1 MRALAVRVELGRR
14 LRVRERMLVIELGE
28 RGVGGLEACTEHA
41 ALIGAAKL
49 VRPDRVGLVFE
60 HLTAHQRERL
70 LERAPSH
77 GGRLTRRPLDQLVE
91 AVEVELDEVLC
102 EAVRLRLGDDEPACT
117 VAVVGEMPSEDGDE
131 GLDGAADVLWPAVAP
146 EKLGDPLGRHA
157 MPACREQ
164 DLEHLLRPRSSEV
177 AGTERSRDRR
187 RSRALRRAG
196 SSGGRK
202 IGLLP

>member
-1 MRALAVRVELGRR
+1 
-14 LRVRERMLVIELGE
+14 MLVIELGE

-70 LERAPSH
+70 LERAREPWRSAH
-77 GGRLTRRPLDQLVE
+77 PPTARSTRRSGRGRARRGLVAKRYASASVTTSWRARSRSSARCRRRTE
-91 AVEVELDEVLC
+91 TKVW
-102 EAVRLRLGDDEPACT
+102 RSRR
-117 VAVVGEMPSEDGDE
+117 
-131 GLDGAADVLWPAVAP
+131 VLWPAVAP

-177 AGTERSRDRR
+177 AGTERARDRR